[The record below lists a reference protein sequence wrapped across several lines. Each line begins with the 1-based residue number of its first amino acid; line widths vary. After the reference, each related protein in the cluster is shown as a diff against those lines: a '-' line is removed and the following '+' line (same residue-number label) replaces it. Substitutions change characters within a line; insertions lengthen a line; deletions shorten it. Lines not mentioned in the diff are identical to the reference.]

1 MKALRRSLE
10 NRLAFLVDAS
20 TLLGSGLLIEH
31 ALPRLAR
38 LAVPELGD
46 LCVIDLHL
54 DDGARVR
61 IAVAHAN
68 AARESLARAVHF
80 PRAVEAATLAR
91 NAVMVARPTAA
102 DFDAEAEG
110 GEPSEALRLLKP
122 RSWIVAPLLGADRV
136 LGVLTLAVTESSRR
150 YDGIDLRMAV
160 LTALQIARAIEAQHL
175 GRDAEAAR
183 GGVEVATRARDEFLA
198 TLSHELRNPLNAVLG
213 WARLLEQG
221 QLSEEQARR
230 AVAIILRNVE
240 AQARLVDD
248 LLDLSTVVNGRMRLH
263 VDPVDLGDIIRDVV
277 EAMRPGADA
286 KQLRL
291 TTVLESPGGPVNGD
305 ANRLRQVMW
314 NLIANAVKF
323 TPQGGRVEVTL
334 RRVRSHLEVAVADT
348 GQGIS
353 AELLPHVFD
362 RLRQGDSSTTR
373 AHGGLGI
380 GLSLVRHLVELH
392 GGSVTAESPGKDRGA
407 TFTVCLP
414 LMVAD
419 FHEPLLAPREGPPPD
434 RVSLAGVRVLI
445 VDDDP
450 AAVDLVAATLRQQG
464 AHVTG
469 CPSANAA
476 LLTAAR
482 WRPDVVVSDIEMPEE
497 DGYTLVRKLR
507 ALPPEAGGR
516 TPAVALTAFSRPE
529 DRIRSLRAGFSIHM
543 SKPVDPDELIAVIAN
558 LAGRN
563 P

>member
-1 MKALRRSLE
+1 MKAPRRSLE
-10 NRLAFLVDAS
+10 NQLALLVDAS
-20 TLLGSGLLIEH
+20 TLLGSGLPIDH

-46 LCVIDLHL
+46 LCAVDLIV
-54 DDGARVR
+54 DDGARAR
-61 IAVAHAN
+61 IAIAHAN
-68 AARESLARAVHF
+68 PARESLARALHF
-80 PRAVEAATLAR
+80 PRAVEAATRER
-91 NAVMVARPTAA
+91 NAVMVPRPTAT
-102 DFDAEAEG
+102 DLSEEAES
-110 GEPSEALRLLKP
+110 GEPSPLPRLNP
-122 RSWIVAPLLGADRV
+122 RSWIVAPLFGADRV
-136 LGVLTLAVTESSRR
+136 YGVLTFAITESSRQ
-150 YDGIDLRMAV
+150 YDRIDLRMAV
-160 LTALQIARAIEAQHL
+160 LIAQRAALAIEAERL
-175 GRDAEAAR
+175 GREAAAAR
-183 GGVEVATRARDEFLA
+183 GSVEVATRARDEFLA

-221 QLSEEQARR
+221 HLSDEQARR

-263 VDPVDLGDIIRDVV
+263 VGPVDLGDLIRGVV
-277 EAMRPGADA
+277 EAMRPATDA
-286 KQLRL
+286 KQIRL

-305 ANRLRQVMW
+305 ADRLQQVMW

-323 TPQGGRVEVTL
+323 TPAAGRVEVTL
-334 RRVRSHLEVAVADT
+334 RRVRSHVEIVVADT
-348 GQGIS
+348 GQGIP
-353 AELLPHVFD
+353 AALLPHVFD

-392 GGSVTAESPGKDRGA
+392 GGSVTAESPGKDQGA
-407 TFTVCLP
+407 TFTVRLP
-414 LMVAD
+414 LLVAD
-419 FHEPLLAPREGPPPD
+419 VPELPMVSRESPSGD
-434 RVSLAGVRVLI
+434 GVSLAGVRVLV

-450 AAVDLVAATLRQQG
+450 AAVDLVAAILRQQG
-464 AHVTG
+464 AYVTG
-469 CPSANAA
+469 CTSTAAA
-476 LLTAAR
+476 LLTAPG

-516 TPAVALTAFSRPE
+516 TPVVALTAFGRPE
-529 DRIRSLRAGFSIHM
+529 DRIRSLRAGFNIHM
-543 SKPVDPDELIAVIAN
+543 AKPVDPDELIAVVAN

-563 P
+563 A